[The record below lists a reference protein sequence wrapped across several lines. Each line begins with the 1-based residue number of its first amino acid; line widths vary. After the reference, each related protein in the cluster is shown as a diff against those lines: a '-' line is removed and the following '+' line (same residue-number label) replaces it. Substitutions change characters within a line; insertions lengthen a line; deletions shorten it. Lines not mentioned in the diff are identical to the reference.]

1 MTDKLGSPNNSVDF
15 PMSQSVVLLS
25 IPALRQQ
32 DLISMPRL
40 HALAKAGEQAALN
53 FGFPSVTWPAQASML
68 TGRRA
73 DSHGV
78 VANGFYWREEDRVEM
93 WTAWNEK
100 IQAPQIW
107 DRLHEHDRS
116 LTSAVW
122 FPMLSKGCGADFVCM
137 PAPVHNPDGSESL
150 WCYTKPVEL
159 YGELRDT
166 LDHFPLQHFWGP
178 MANIRSTDWIADSAV
193 AAAGRFRPRLFYIYL
208 PHLDYAAQRDGPD
221 SPEARAALSELDEAI
236 GRLIDGFQTAYG
248 SSSLLWL
255 AVSEYT
261 ISPVDHVTYPN
272 RELRAAGLLEVRQEE
287 DGEHL
292 DTAQSDAWA
301 LVDHQFSHVFVKD
314 RDPTYIDMVMDVFRE
329 LPGIDEVLVGVGRQ
343 KYQLDHERS
352 GDVVLISS
360 PNSWQSYYWWED
372 DEQAPAF
379 ARSVDIHRKP
389 GYDPVE
395 LFFDAE
401 TKSIPLD
408 ASLVRGSHGVPSGD
422 GSEPGVI
429 ISSLTGVLP
438 DAQVNDC
445 DVFGIVL
452 KQFGIEA

>member
-1 MTDKLGSPNNSVDF
+1 MDH
-15 PMSQSVVLLS
+15 SVVLLS

-32 DLISMPRL
+32 DLALMPRL
-40 HALAKAGEQAALN
+40 GALASAGETATLKS
-53 FGFPSVTWPAQASML
+53 GFPAVTWPVQASML

-73 DSHGV
+73 DGHGV
-78 VANGFYWREEDRVEM
+78 IANGFYWREEDRVEM

-107 DRLHEHDRS
+107 DRMHEHDRC

-150 WCYTKPVEL
+150 WCYTKPKEL
-159 YGELRDT
+159 YGELRDA
-166 LDHFPLQHFWGP
+166 LGHFPLQHFWGP

-193 AAAGRFRPRLFYIYL
+193 AAAERFRPRLFYVYL

-221 SPEARAALSELDEAI
+221 SPAAQSALGELDEAV
-236 GRLIDGFQTAYG
+236 GRLIDGFQPAYN
-248 SSSLLWL
+248 SAPLLWL

-272 RELRAAGLLEVRQEE
+272 RELRAAGLLQVRNEE

-292 DTAQSDAWA
+292 DTARSDAWA

-314 RDPTYIDMVMDVFRE
+314 RDPTYIDMVMNVFRA
-329 LPGIDEVLVGVGRQ
+329 LPGIDDVLVGVGRK

-352 GDVVLISS
+352 GDVIVISS

-395 LFFDAE
+395 LFVDVE

-408 ASLVRGSHGVPSGD
+408 ATLVRGSHGVASDDASSQGI
-422 GSEPGVI
+422 I
-429 ISSLTGVLP
+429 ISSRTGVLKDSP
-438 DAQVNDC
+438 VNDC

-452 KQFGIEA
+452 KQFGIEE